1 MSDMLG
7 PASLLKADRNLVFGR
22 EALMPVSGQER
33 LPVWLAAELSLEGN
47 ANMSSELSML
57 VE

>member
-1 MSDMLG
+1 
-7 PASLLKADRNLVFGR
+7 
-22 EALMPVSGQER
+22 MPVSGQER

>member
-7 PASLLKADRNLVFGR
+7 PASLLKADRNLVLGR
-22 EALMPVSGQER
+22 EACLPVSSQER
-33 LPVWLAAELSLEGN
+33 LLVWLVAELSLEGN

-57 VE
+57 FE

>member
-7 PASLLKADRNLVFGR
+7 PASLLKADRNLVLGR
-22 EALMPVSGQER
+22 EACLPVSSQER
-33 LPVWLAAELSLEGN
+33 LLVWIVAELSLEGN

>member
-7 PASLLKADRNLVFGR
+7 PASLLKADRNLVLGR
-22 EALMPVSGQER
+22 EACLPVSSQER
-33 LPVWLAAELSLEGN
+33 LLVWLAAELSLEGN